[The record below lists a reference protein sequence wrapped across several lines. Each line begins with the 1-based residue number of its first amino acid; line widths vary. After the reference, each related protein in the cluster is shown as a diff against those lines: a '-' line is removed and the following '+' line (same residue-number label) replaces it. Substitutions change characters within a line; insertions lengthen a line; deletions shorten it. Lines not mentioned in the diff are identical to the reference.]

1 MEVQLIDYMGDDLT
15 VVNAAR
21 VSMDKESDWRQNKHL
36 NWVIKEEDKKLI
48 KYLAKHKHWTP
59 FAHPQITLRV
69 TAPVFVRV
77 QCFKHK
83 VGFTEN
89 EISRRY
95 VSSEPTFHRPREWRK
110 RATSIKQGSS
120 DEIIDALPN
129 LNKTVREAYNDLL
142 LHSLNLYN
150 ELLDEGVCP
159 EQARMVLPQSMET
172 EWYWTGSLASFA
184 RFVKQ
189 RTHETSQRETSII
202 ARKCAALIQPL
213 YPEAWRALMHED
225 NEE

>member
-1 MEVQLIDYMGDDLT
+1 MGDDLT

-69 TAPVFVRV
+69 KAPVFVRV

-95 VSSEPTFHRPREWRK
+95 VSSEPTFYDPAKWRK
-110 RATSIKQGSS
+110 KADNIKQGSS
-120 DEIIDALPN
+120 NETIDVLPN
-129 LNKTVREAYNDLL
+129 LLNKPVGEAYRDLL
-142 LHSLNLYN
+142 LHSINLYN
-150 ELLDEGVCP
+150 ELLDEGVCA

-189 RTHETSQRETSII
+189 RTHATSQYETRVV
-202 ARKCAALIQPL
+202 AEACATLIEPL
-213 YPEAWRALMHED
+213 YPESWKALMYED
-225 NEE
+225 NKE